1 VTAELA
7 RAGGLI
13 GVAGLAAVIA
23 APARSQRLAGL
34 AAWALGSVFL
44 AIYLAPGGHRALL
57 AGAAVL
63 GLALAAGAAFLFG
76 RWPWLL
82 ALSALACVPAR
93 IHVTVGSTEANLLVP
108 LYGVVVAAGLLLA
121 WELAGGPE
129 RRRRSGPELGIA
141 TWPLAAFVA
150 WSGLSLLWTDDLRQ
164 GAIDLLFFYLP
175 FGLLAV
181 ALARLP
187 WRRWWVLALLV
198 ELVAMALVFAAV
210 GLYQYETRDIFWN
223 PKVRIGNAYAPFYRV
238 NSVFWD
244 PSIYGRF
251 LVVAILACLV
261 VVLFRR
267 DRRVLAG
274 ATAAIVAVWV
284 GLLFSF
290 SQSSFAALIAGVVLA
305 ALFAWGR
312 RGVALAVVAAV
323 VLAVGALA
331 VPNVRH
337 DLFGNGRNLNNASG
351 GRGTL
356 ARKGVRIAVH
366 HPVAGVGIGG
376 FKTAYAELT
385 HLKGR
390 EPKAAASHNTPVTVA
405 AETGVI
411 GLALFA
417 WLLAAGLLLAFRRRA
432 LDLPGL
438 TALACG
444 LVLAAIAVHSLFYSA
459 FFEDPTVWG
468 VLGLAAVAAR
478 EPLPRRRDERPQ
490 PAQLDRQVEAEREQD
505 QRVDGA
511 QRQRPRERDVER
523 LPEHR

>member
-7 RAGGLI
+7 RAGGVI
-13 GVAGLAAVIA
+13 GVAGLAVVIA
-23 APARSQRLAGL
+23 APARFQRLAGL
-34 AAWALGSVFL
+34 VAWALGCALL
-44 AIYLAPGGHRALL
+44 AVYLAPKGHAALL
-57 AGAAVL
+57 AAAAVL
-63 GLALAAGAAFLFG
+63 GLAVAAGAALVFR

-108 LYGVVVAAGLLLA
+108 LYGVVAAAALVLA
-121 WELAGGPE
+121 WDFASGPE
-129 RRRRSGPELGIA
+129 RRRRSGPELGVA

-150 WSGLSLLWTDDLRQ
+150 WSGLSVLWTDDLRQ
-164 GAIDLLFFYLP
+164 GSIDLLFFYLP

-187 WRRWWVLALLV
+187 WRRVWVLALLV
-198 ELVAMALVFAAV
+198 ELVAMALLFAVV
-210 GLYQYETRDIFWN
+210 GIYQYETRDIFWN

-261 VVLFRR
+261 VVLFAR
-267 DRRVLAG
+267 DRRLLAG
-274 ATAAIVAVWV
+274 ATAAIAAAWA
-284 GLLFSF
+284 GLYFSY

-305 ALFAWGR
+305 ALFAWRR
-312 RGVALAVVAAV
+312 RGLILAGVATA
-323 VLAVGALA
+323 VLAVGAIA

-337 DLFGNGRNLNNASG
+337 DLFGNGRGLNSASG

-356 ARKGVRIAVH
+356 VRKGIRIAVH

-376 FKTAYAELT
+376 FKRAYADLT

-390 EPKAAASHNTPVTVA
+390 EPKAAASHDTPVTVA
-405 AETGVI
+405 AETGI
-411 GLALFA
+411 PGLLLFA
-417 WLLAAGLLLAFRRRA
+417 WLLAATLLLAFRRFAR
-432 LDLPGL
+432 DLPGL
-438 TALACG
+438 AALLFG
-444 LVLAAIAVHSLFYSA
+444 LVFAAIAVHSLFYNS

-468 VLGLAAVAAR
+468 ALGLAAVAGR
-478 EPLPRRRDERPQ
+478 EPLPRRRDQRPQ
-490 PAQLDRQVEAEREQD
+490 PAQLDRQVEAERQQD
-505 QRVDGA
+505 QGVDGA
-511 QRQRPRERDVER
+511 QRERARERDVER